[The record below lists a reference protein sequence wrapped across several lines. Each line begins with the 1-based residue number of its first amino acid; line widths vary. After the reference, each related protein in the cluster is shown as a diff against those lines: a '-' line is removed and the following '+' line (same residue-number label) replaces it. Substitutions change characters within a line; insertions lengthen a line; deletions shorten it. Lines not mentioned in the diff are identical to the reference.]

1 MKKIA
6 LFILLLFATVQVVP
20 GVQAFF
26 SDFSQGLVFN
36 VDEEKNSE
44 KSAAD
49 NQKEK
54 KEYPAYESISAAL
67 THRLNT
73 ALHLADKLA
82 PAPYL
87 EMLTPPPNC

>member
-20 GVQAFF
+20 GVLAF
-26 SDFSQGLVFN
+26 SSKYSQGLVFN
-36 VDEEKNSE
+36 EYEDKNADKSPSDNKKEE
-44 KSAAD
+44 
-49 NQKEK
+49 

-67 THRLNT
+67 TNRLNT